1 MDVFVLIVVGIFV
14 ALALASWLLGRYHPR
29 SVADVLDWRPT
40 RSPEVEAQNEL
51 DDIQQMLDAA
61 NERRRRRGAPE
72 LTEAGIRAQVAE
84 DERFT
89 AQRREQYLA
98 EHGDAD
104 EDMRQLLEA
113 TNERRRRRGEPELSE
128 QELRAELE
136 A

>member
-1 MDVFVLIVVGIFV
+1 MDVFVLIVVGIFA
-14 ALALASWLLGRYHPR
+14 ALMLASWLLGRYHPR

-51 DDIQQMLDAA
+51 DDIQQMLDAT

-72 LTEAGIRAQVAE
+72 LTEAGIREQVAE
-84 DERFT
+84 DLREKSR
-89 AQRREQYLA
+89 RREAYL
-98 EHGDAD
+98 AD
-104 EDMRQLLEA
+104 EDMTQMLEA